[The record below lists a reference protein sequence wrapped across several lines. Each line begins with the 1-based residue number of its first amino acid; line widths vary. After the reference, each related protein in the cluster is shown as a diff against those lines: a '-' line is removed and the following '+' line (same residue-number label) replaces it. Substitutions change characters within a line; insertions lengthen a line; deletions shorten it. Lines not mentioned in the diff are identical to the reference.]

1 MKKSIAIPILCTL
14 LLLALLSPS
23 KGDPKFCPTTMQIS
37 GSCGP
42 NGAFECFEA
51 INAKY
56 GASAMAQSE
65 DEFEIEYEENGDGN
79 DDVPHRSVVDSKEND
94 NLEHCLIRIEPR
106 FDSFDVEIH
115 CAHRSNYE
123 VHCSF
128 VL

>member
-1 MKKSIAIPILCTL
+1 MAEEVSV
-14 LLLALLSPS
+14 
-23 KGDPKFCPTTMQIS
+23 
-37 GSCGP
+37 
-42 NGAFECFEA
+42 
-51 INAKY
+51 AK
-56 GASAMAQSE
+56 ASMRK
-65 DEFEIEYEENGDGN
+65 NGDGN

-106 FDSFDVEIH
+106 FDSFDVEALEIH

>member
-1 MKKSIAIPILCTL
+1 MKKPIAIPILCTL

-56 GASAMAQSE
+56 GASAMAQRCSCK
-65 DEFEIEYEENGDGN
+65 DLSAN
-79 DDVPHRSVVDSKEND
+79 
-94 NLEHCLIRIEPR
+94 EHLCQCYI
-106 FDSFDVEIH
+106 V
-115 CAHRSNYE
+115 CQ
-123 VHCSF
+123 
-128 VL
+128 